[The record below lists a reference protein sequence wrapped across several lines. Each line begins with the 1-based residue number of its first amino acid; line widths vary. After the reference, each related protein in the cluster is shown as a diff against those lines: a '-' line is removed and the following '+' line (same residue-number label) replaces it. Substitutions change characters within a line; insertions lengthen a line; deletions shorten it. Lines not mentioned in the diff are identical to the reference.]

1 MPKSKPRT
9 VDEYIESA
17 PKEAQAKLREL
28 RALLKKIA
36 PNAAEA
42 LKWGSPV
49 LEEGRILFA
58 YAAHKDHLNFVPTG
72 PAMEPFKEELVGYK
86 VGKHSVQ
93 FPYDKPLPK
102 TLIRKLAAYRA
113 KQVRRE
119 DARWIY

>member
-1 MPKSKPRT
+1 M
-9 VDEYIESA
+9 
-17 PKEAQAKLREL
+17 LREL

-36 PNAAEA
+36 PNAAEG

-58 YAAHKDHLNFVPTG
+58 YTAHKDHLNFVPTG
-72 PAMEPFKEELVGYK
+72 PAMEPFKDKLVGYK
-86 VGKHSVQ
+86 LGKDSVQ

-102 TLIRKLAAYRA
+102 PLIRKLAAYRA
-113 KQVRRE
+113 KQVRHE